1 MGLFDFFLSDH
12 KKAFK
17 MLGTMYG
24 VDTSGADTMT
34 EAAEWLDEL
43 PEADNRRSRIPSAFL
58 EGDYYLISSQRE
70 LGTVIRVTPEV
81 VEIRCPYEAQLPT
94 GVSLPDSHLLRA
106 LPIRALLALKPQ
118 RAQKVIRNLVSDSQE
133 TFQDHHRVCRICYE
147 RFPPKKYPGHP
158 NKGILGPPAY
168 RVFTCEP
175 CKRKKEVKLAAEAA
189 KAAAEAAA
197 EQKRKEFE
205 EP

>member
-24 VDTSGADTMT
+24 VDTSGAEPLT
-34 EAAEWLDEL
+34 EAAEWLEEL
-43 PEADNRRSRIPSAFL
+43 PETDTRRQRIPGVFL
-58 EGDYYLISSQRE
+58 DGDYFLISSQRE
-70 LGTVIRVTPEV
+70 LGTVIRVTPDDVEV
-81 VEIRCPYEAQLPT
+81 RCTYEAKLPT
-94 GVSLPDSHLLRA
+94 GVTIPDSHLLRS
-106 LPIRALLALKPQ
+106 LPIRALLALKKQ
-118 RAQKVIRNLVSDSQE
+118 RAQKVIRNLVSDSQDTYQE
-133 TFQDHHRVCRICYE
+133 HHRVCRVCYE

-175 CKRKKEVKLAAEAA
+175 CKRKKEMKEAEEAA
-189 KAAAEAAA
+189 KNAAEKAAKKKA
-197 EQKRKEFE
+197 ESEAE
-205 EP
+205 